1 MALDLKMNFET
12 GKIENLPVSGKE
24 RILQQIKIA
33 TRIFKGNWELDDNY
47 GNSFLEGSS
56 KAILLAEIREMI
68 DQVDGVI
75 SVKSIDISETF
86 DRTGKGE
93 LTINALIQLDTELIR
108 LENERIA

>member
-1 MALDLKMNFET
+1 MALDLKINFET

-47 GNSFLEGSS
+47 GNSFFEGSG
-56 KAILLAEIREMI
+56 KAILLSEIREMI

-75 SVKSIDISETF
+75 SIQSINISEIF
-86 DRTGKGE
+86 DTNGKGE
-93 LTINALIQLDTELIR
+93 FTIDALIQLDSELIK
-108 LENERIA
+108 LEKERIA